1 MSVCNGVLK
10 KTGAYDQL
18 SLAWRTYALALQ
30 SSAPSIMS
38 HTSDPALNSN
48 CDDDDGFSSCLGNGG
63 GREERGRY
71 EI

>member
-1 MSVCNGVLK
+1 MRAK

-18 SLAWRTYALALQ
+18 SIAYALALQ

-63 GREERGRY
+63 EA
-71 EI
+71 